1 MARLSA
7 DTPGAL
13 LAEAVLSEAARAL
26 DGAGVGFAAIKG
38 VALARRLYGP
48 VDSRG
53 VPFDTDLLVRHA
65 EAADAIE
72 VLGGIGYSS
81 PYLPA
86 PPSLLKGVWKVAL
99 RKQLD
104 AGAVATIELHW
115 APFSPVTFPL
125 EESVVWHHIEPFAM
139 PTLTV
144 PVPDRELTLVLL
156 ACHIAQS
163 GLSSSRLL
171 GDFGRAW
178 ELWAEEL
185 DHLVLASL
193 ISGARARAVFA
204 YACLA
209 VSTSTRSGKGPAS
222 DGSENSVG
230 PSASDGSENSV
241 GPSASSGAKCTVE
254 LPSVAARL
262 AARLWPDG
270 RVGKSGV
277 DYRGQLAALLL
288 CSPSRLPSEL
298 ARALVPSPAHVAV
311 ATDTPIPGVDR
322 YVREVASRF
331 RRIASDLVGES

>member
-222 DGSENSVG
+222 DGSENLGG

>member
-230 PSASDGSENSV
+230 PSAS
-241 GPSASSGAKCTVE
+241 SGAKCTVE
-254 LPSVAARL
+254 LPSAPARL

-288 CSPSRLPSEL
+288 CSPSRLPLEL

-311 ATDTPIPGVDR
+311 ATDTPVPGVDR